1 MRRCSGTKVTD
12 AMSKATFYRMAWWP
26 KESQIVQ
33 AAHTVIACCSMTLEQ
48 RRIICVGIKEP
59 QQYQGVEFLPRNLVA
74 SGKFHHGRGRTSMH
88 PSVLLMVCLLSLY
101 VAAMGMFWHGL
112 SGHKP
117 EARLETEVRLA
128 LKAGQ
133 TIVGVADT
141 AHGLAFA
148 IGDDVRDEKYYDV

>member
-1 MRRCSGTKVTD
+1 
-12 AMSKATFYRMAWWP
+12 
-26 KESQIVQ
+26 
-33 AAHTVIACCSMTLEQ
+33 
-48 RRIICVGIKEP
+48 
-59 QQYQGVEFLPRNLVA
+59 
-74 SGKFHHGRGRTSMH
+74 MH

-117 EARLETEVRLA
+117 EARLETDVRLA

-133 TIVGVADT
+133 TIVGVVDT

>member
-1 MRRCSGTKVTD
+1 
-12 AMSKATFYRMAWWP
+12 
-26 KESQIVQ
+26 
-33 AAHTVIACCSMTLEQ
+33 
-48 RRIICVGIKEP
+48 
-59 QQYQGVEFLPRNLVA
+59 
-74 SGKFHHGRGRTSMH
+74 MH

-101 VAAMGMFWHGL
+101 VTAMVMFWHGL

-133 TIVGVADT
+133 TIVGVVDT
-141 AHGLAFA
+141 AQGLAFA